1 MSSTS
6 FLEGLLQLP
15 DAQLHHS
22 LTLPA
27 VHSVLLSLL
36 STRSSSS
43 DRELLHLVVSR
54 LSLSTKGTLDL
65 ALLTVYIKS
74 YYLDNRELV
83 ERVVDDAFSTSL
95 SLKQTFTRLVPT
107 ALEQELSRQSGG
119 GRDFEALET
128 LLTLRL
134 AAQRHLQPKTEDE
147 LTTTSTMTHLD
158 QLYTNLTQDETD
170 PTLDPLRLLV
180 LSTFASIL
188 TLPSYSLEQ
197 LDRTLRIAATL
208 GNSRLVKDVETNLGV
223 TKQLGVKVQGQV
235 GKVAREVKDS
245 IGKLKKSAAA
255 GESQNGDG
263 KGKGKEQ
270 EDWIARV
277 RRKAS
282 LGVDES
288 TLESGEFEDRG
299 VDEEAE
305 IVSTISSIQELLPHL
320 STAFLRIAIQHPSF
334 RPSSTQTPISEVS
347 ERLVSALLEND
358 LPKEL
363 QQILS
368 RDANGPA
375 PAEEPAEQ
383 KNEDTQEK
391 TAAQRRNIFD
401 EDKTFSRGKLLI
413 PGSKGRID
421 PRQRGISLDERLK
434 ESIIALAEAPSS
446 DEEGEEGE
454 AFLDDSQ
461 EAGGAIK
468 VGVRDNGEEDEE
480 DDQETESN
488 LGSRS
493 GVQTPATPSTS
504 GSANLFTPATIQLL
518 EQTYLSSPSVFAS
531 DSLTRRTNKQR
542 IKLREQT
549 GLDDNQ
555 LEGWKRMLERGGE
568 KQIGKMKDRIM
579 DLNAKGNHPV
589 AQTGSAENGYPGR
602 SGSNANKGRGGS
614 SRGGRGGGSSNRGKG
629 DGGRAQHDRRKRG
642 NDRKMAKMGATL

>member
-1 MSSTS
+1 MSSTL

-15 DAQLHHS
+15 DAQLQHS
-22 LTLPA
+22 LTLPS

-54 LSLSTKGTLDL
+54 LSLLLKGTLDL

-83 ERVVDDAFSTSL
+83 EKVVDDAFSTSL

-119 GRDFEALET
+119 EQYEALET

-134 AAQRHLQPKTEDE
+134 AAQQHFQPKKEDE
-147 LTTTSTMTHLD
+147 LTTTSTLTHLD
-158 QLYTNLTQDETD
+158 QLYTKLTRDEND
-170 PTLDPLRLLV
+170 AALDQLRLLV

-188 TLPSYSLEQ
+188 TIPSYSLEQ
-197 LDRTLRIAATL
+197 LDHTLRTATTL
-208 GNSRLVKDVETNLGV
+208 DNSRLVKDVEKNLGV
-223 TKQLGVKVQGQV
+223 TKRLGDKVQGQV

-245 IGKLKKSAAA
+245 IGKLKKSASA
-255 GESQNGDG
+255 EEHQSGDG
-263 KGKGKEQ
+263 KGKGKQQ

-277 RRKAS
+277 RRKAR
-282 LGVDES
+282 LVVEENGIEVGEYEDGGV
-288 TLESGEFEDRG
+288 G
-299 VDEEAE
+299 EEAE

-320 STAFLRIAIQHPSF
+320 STSFLRSAIQHPSF
-334 RPSSTQTPISEVS
+334 RPSSTRTPISEVS

-368 RDANGPA
+368 GEANGSTPVKETA
-375 PAEEPAEQ
+375 TE
-383 KNEDTQEK
+383 KNKEGEK
-391 TAAQRRNIFD
+391 ESAAQRRNIFD
-401 EDKTFSRGKLLI
+401 EDRTFSRGKLLI
-413 PGSKGRID
+413 PGSKGRVD
-421 PRQRGISLDERLK
+421 SGQGGISLDERLK
-434 ESIIALAEAPSS
+434 ESIKALAEAPSS

-454 AFLDDSQ
+454 AFLEDSQ

-480 DDQETESN
+480 DDQENESIH
-488 LGSRS
+488 GSRS
-493 GVQTPATPSTS
+493 GVQTPATPSTP
-504 GSANLFTPATIQLL
+504 GAANPFTPATVQLL

-531 DSLTRRTNKQR
+531 DSVTRRTNKQR

-589 AQTGSAENGYPGR
+589 TQTGSDQNGGSGR
-602 SGSNANKGRGGS
+602 GGSNANRGRGGS
-614 SRGGRGGGSSNRGKG
+614 SRGGRGGNSNRGKG

-642 NDRKMAKMGATL
+642 NDKKMAKMGATL